1 MKHTP
6 VLAFAAL
13 LAPLRADAAD
23 LGNTYVEA
31 GVSRVHSESPW
42 WYGDDARYDGGY
54 VRGSIE
60 LGERAYAFGRVSRG
74 EDDWHG
80 FDIEHHQT
88 DIGLGLRTPVSDT
101 VDFVAEAGLRREEV
115 DGFDRD
121 GWRASA
127 GVRGMLGARVEGWA
141 KATYTQET
149 FDSRPYAAQVGALY
163 RLNPTWGLTGEVEVS
178 PETSRYTFG
187 VRASY

>member
-1 MKHTP
+1 MKHMP
-6 VLAFAAL
+6 VLVLAAL
-13 LAPLRADAAD
+13 LAPLNADAAD
-23 LGNTYVEA
+23 LGNTYLEA
-31 GVSRVHSESPW
+31 GVSRVHSGSPW
-42 WYGDDARYDGGY
+42 WYGDDVRYDGGY

-60 LGERAYAFGRVSRG
+60 LGARAYAFGRVSRG

-80 FDIEHHQT
+80 FDLEHHEA
-88 DIGLGLRTPVSDT
+88 DVGLGLRTPLSGT
-101 VDFVAEAGLRREEV
+101 VDFVTEAGLRREEAN
-115 DGFDRD
+115 GFDRD

-127 GVRGMLGARVEGWA
+127 GVRGMLGVRIEGWA

-163 RLNPTWGLTGEVEVS
+163 KFSPTWGLTGEVEVS
-178 PETSRYTFG
+178 PETNRYTFG